1 MKAKQNLEVL
11 DQFET
16 LIITNPNCNQTI
28 ILAVKNGK
36 FVMRTFVNED
46 ATEDTLGKYTQ
57 DLSIIHRNIEF
68 TKKIYILAGDGL
80 DKTMLFSIE
89 EMLGGLLFKPVQR
102 KTLKQ
107 NPNLENQIKNVLD
120 IVNSMR
126 NEIIDE
132 SNSNE
137 NNLLK

>member
-11 DQFET
+11 QEFET

-36 FVMRTFVNED
+36 FVMRTFFNED
-46 ATEDTLGKYTQ
+46 ENKDTLKKYTQ

-68 TKKIYILAGDGL
+68 TGKIYILVSEGL

-89 EMLGGLLFKPVQR
+89 EMLDGLLFKPVTR
-102 KTLKQ
+102 NSLKH
-107 NPNLENQIKNVLD
+107 NREIENCMKNVLD
-120 IVNSMR
+120 ILNTIR
-126 NEIIDE
+126 PNQ
-132 SNSNE
+132 
-137 NNLLK
+137 NNLLDK